1 MSWLVAPLCTWLAA
15 CSEISDTAPV
25 RARTSGGTG
34 LPWARPL
41 RPISSGTKRSAS
53 QQETMVSAAGREIRP
68 ACACATA
75 RAPSASSIAP
85 IQALPETAS
94 ANLSGTKIGL
104 NSSPAISRTRR
115 TRSVRR
121 PAGGCRSAEHPLRHG
136 DESPPKL
143 PVLDGRE
150 DGVCSVRLLL
160 VREVDACHQ
169 ARQKTTGEDGD
180 HDVRRLKLA
189 VRIGNGP
196 GLDRR
201 EGELAALTCARA
213 PEAREV
219 FVEGQ
224 VLPVVSGMIVAASP
238 VGLPDLDH
246 RVGDGLPFPVVDGA
260 IDPYRL
266 GMIRRDQLGAVS
278 VEESVVKEGAYRLG
292 RCWLGAHLWF
302 SIGVAALPSS
312 TMSNL

>member
-53 QQETMVSAAGREIRP
+53 QQETMVSAALQVDGE
-68 ACACATA
+68 AQ
-75 RAPSASSIAP
+75 SIP
-85 IQALPETAS
+85 FVT
-94 ANLSGTKIGL
+94 
-104 NSSPAISRTRR
+104 
-115 TRSVRR
+115 
-121 PAGGCRSAEHPLRHG
+121 G

-150 DGVCSVRLLL
+150 DGVGSVRLLL
-160 VREVDACHQ
+160 VREVDARHQ

-189 VRIGNGP
+189 LRTGNGP

-224 VLPVVSGMIVAASP
+224 VLPVVSEMIVAASP